1 MHKNKRRFHPGT
13 EAARHPSGA
22 SLAPPDRQAGRQ
34 TGGGVWLYGAHA
46 VGAALRNPARK
57 VRRWLVA
64 ADLQREYAKAIPPRE
79 GGTPLPAPEPAER
92 EGIGR
97 LLPGGAVHQGIAAL
111 VDPLP
116 YKALE
121 DVLAELEPERPAA
134 LLVLDQVSD
143 PQNVG
148 AALRSAAAFGASGVL
163 VTERHA
169 APETGALAKAASGAL
184 EIVPLLR
191 VANLARAL
199 AAIKKAGLW
208 CVGFAADAAEALPA
222 AALPDRVALVLGSE
236 GEGLRRLTRE
246 SCDLL
251 LRLPTTGPIDQLN
264 VSNAAAV
271 ALYDWA
277 RRR

>member
-1 MHKNKRRFHPGT
+1 VRKDKQRFRSAP
-13 EAARHPSGA
+13 EAAHRPPGATPASGER
-22 SLAPPDRQAGRQ
+22 S
-34 TGGGVWLYGAHA
+34 TGGLWLYGIHA
-46 VGAALRNPARK
+46 VRAALLNPERR
-57 VRRWLVA
+57 VRRLLLGP
-64 ADLQREYAKAIPPRE
+64 DLERELLQGVPPR
-79 GGTPLPAPEPAER
+79 GGGGITLPSPEPAER
-92 EGIGR
+92 ETIGR
-97 LLPGGAVHQGIAAL
+97 LLPGGAVHQGVAAL

-121 DVLAELEPERPAA
+121 DVLAELDPARPAA

-143 PQNVG
+143 PHNVG
-148 AALRSAAAFGASGVL
+148 AVLRSAAAFGACGVL

-184 EIVPLLR
+184 EVVPLLR

-199 AAIKKAGLW
+199 ATIKAAGLW
-208 CVGFAADAAEALPA
+208 CVGFAADAPETLPR

-251 LRLPTTGPIDQLN
+251 LRLPTGRPIDQLN

>member
-1 MHKNKRRFHPGT
+1 MHKNKQRFRSGA
-13 EAARHPSGA
+13 EAARRSPGA
-22 SLAPPDRQAGRQ
+22 SPGAAERL
-34 TGGGVWLYGAHA
+34 GGSGLWLYGLHA
-46 VGAALRNPARK
+46 VRAALLNPARG
-57 VRRWLVA
+57 VRRLLVA
-64 ADLQREYAKAIPPRE
+64 PDLQRELMQGIGKRE
-79 GGTPLPAPEPAER
+79 SGIALPQPELAER

-97 LLPGGAVHQGIAAL
+97 LLPGGAVHQGVAAL
-111 VDPLP
+111 VEPLP

-121 DVLAELEPERPAA
+121 DVLAELDPERPAA

-148 AALRSAAAFGASGVL
+148 AVLRSAAAFGASGVL

-199 AAIKKAGLW
+199 ATIKESGLW
-208 CVGFAADAAEALPA
+208 CVGFAAEAGESLPQA
-222 AALPDRVALVLGSE
+222 VLPDRVALVLGSE

-251 LRLPTTGPIDQLN
+251 LRLPTSGPIDQLN

>member
-1 MHKNKRRFHPGT
+1 MRKHKQRFRGEEQGGRRF
-13 EAARHPSGA
+13 EAKPA
-22 SLAPPDRQAGRQ
+22 AGERSA
-34 TGGGVWLYGAHA
+34 GGGLWLYGVHA
-46 VGAALRNPARK
+46 VRAALGNPE
-57 VRRWLVA
+57 RRIRRLLVA
-64 ADLQREYAKAIPPRE
+64 PDLRELLRE
-79 GGTPLPAPEPAER
+79 SAAHPAGRPLPDPESADR
-92 EGIGR
+92 EAIGR
-97 LLPGGAVHQGIAAL
+97 LLPPGAVHQGVAAL

-116 YKALE
+116 YAAIE
-121 DVLAELEPERPAA
+121 DVLAGLDPDKPAA

-148 AALRSAAAFGASGVL
+148 AVLRSAAAFGAAGVL

-184 EIVPLLR
+184 EVVPLLR

-199 AAIKKAGLW
+199 KSMKDAGFW
-208 CVGFAADAAEALPA
+208 CVGFAADAAETLPRAELPA
-222 AALPDRVALVLGSE
+222 RVALVLGSE

-251 LRLPTTGPIDQLN
+251 FRLPTGGPIDQLN

>member
-1 MHKNKRRFHPGT
+1 MPKNKQRFRSAAEVPRR
-13 EAARHPSGA
+13 PS
-22 SLAPPDRQAGRQ
+22 SVTPPPADRP
-34 TGGGVWLYGAHA
+34 TGGGIWLYGVHA
-46 VGAALRNPARK
+46 VRAALLNPARR
-57 VRRWLVA
+57 VRRLLVA
-64 ADLQREYAKAIPPRE
+64 PDLGREVMHGIAPRAS
-79 GGTPLPAPEPAER
+79 GTALPAPEPAER

-97 LLPGGAVHQGIAAL
+97 LLSGGAVHQGVAAL

-143 PQNVG
+143 PHNVG
-148 AALRSAAAFGASGVL
+148 AVLRSAAAFGAAGVL

-199 AAIKKAGLW
+199 ATIKEAGLW
-208 CVGFAADAAEALPA
+208 CVGFAAEAAEALPG

-251 LRLPTTGPIDQLN
+251 LRLPTRGPIDQLN

>member
-1 MHKNKRRFHPGT
+1 VRKHKQRFRGEEQTDRRF
-13 EAARHPSGA
+13 EARPPSA
-22 SLAPPDRQAGRQ
+22 DRSA
-34 TGGGVWLYGAHA
+34 GGGALWLYGTHA
-46 VGAALRNPARK
+46 VRAVLRNPG
-57 VRRWLVA
+57 RRIRRLLVA
-64 ADLQREYAKAIPPRE
+64 ADLHREFLRDVPARPAE
-79 GGTPLPAPEPAER
+79 NPLPDVESADR
-92 EGIGR
+92 EAIGR
-97 LLPGGAVHQGIAAL
+97 LLPAGAVHQGAAAL
-111 VDPLP
+111 VEALP
-116 YKALE
+116 YAALE
-121 DVLAELEPERPAA
+121 DVLAGLDPERPAA
-134 LLVLDQVSD
+134 FLVLDQVSD

-148 AALRSAAAFGASGVL
+148 AVLRSAAAFGAAGVL

-184 EIVPLLR
+184 EVVPLLR

-199 AAIKKAGLW
+199 KSMKDAGLW
-208 CVGFAADAAEALPA
+208 CVGFAADAPESLPRADLPA
-222 AALPDRVALVLGSE
+222 RVALVLGSE

-251 LRLPTTGPIDQLN
+251 LRLPTGGPIDQLN